1 MAFILS
7 WSCRCFV
14 LLPCRRAISATP
26 TPTPTSAA
34 ESYQATIQLQPRQPS
49 VYRVVYWQP
58 RHLAT
63 GHATACPVH
72 KTKHDCCALLLLQH
86 GAVAAVAMQPDVVH
100 IFVSFSAVSA
110 VSVAV
115 FAVLFAISNR
125 MYVLPYPVSSVPLC
139 HYAICRR
146 VPFPDLCNSMHVP
159 HFCSKTCR
167 TCMWRMAATKIPQK
181 VPQMLNLKHVAR
193 CTDCSATV
201 LIEFATATAT
211 ATATV

>member
-1 MAFILS
+1 MFCCHTDAQPVPRPHLRQLLLLSLIRQRFTCHSASLQSIASSIGSHGTWLRGMPQRVQFIKLNTTVALCS
-7 WSCRCFV
+7 SCSTGQWQ
-14 LLPCRRAISATP
+14 LLPCSRMLYIS
-26 TPTPTSAA
+26 
-34 ESYQATIQLQPRQPS
+34 
-49 VYRVVYWQP
+49 
-58 RHLAT
+58 
-63 GHATACPVH
+63 
-72 KTKHDCCALLLLQH
+72 
-86 GAVAAVAMQPDVVH
+86 
-100 IFVSFSAVSA
+100 FVSFSAVSAVSA

-125 MYVLPYPVSSVPLC
+125 MYVLPYPASSVPLC

-146 VPFPDLCNSMHVP
+146 VPFPDLCNAMHVP

-211 ATATV
+211 ATV